1 MQGDKIPLIDCPL
14 DYIFGDASG
23 KVLNEYGRFP
33 CQIQC
38 AVYAFMRKGTARAT
52 LNITQYDFREND
64 FIYVKPG
71 SFFLVQEC
79 SEDAQLSY
87 IVFSSSFVEKNSYG
101 MRRLSFPSQN
111 YQPIVKV
118 NAEQADI
125 IVQFSDLMEK
135 AINSNPVMLSADRM
149 VHIFNLIQHT
159 YAEMGVSYEAEEH
172 QAMDRKTEIFKEY
185 SNLVLQHYHEW
196 HHVANYADA
205 MHITVPHLCSTI
217 NSASGHTAGDIIVDA
232 ILMDAK
238 AQLKVTSMPIKE
250 IAAHLGFENV
260 AFFNRF
266 FKSHVG
272 ITPRVYRNE

>member
-1 MQGDKIPLIDCPL
+1 MQDEKIPLIDCPI
-14 DYIFGDASG
+14 DYIFGEASG

-38 AVYAFMRKGTARAT
+38 AVYAFMIKGTARAT
-52 LNITQYDFREND
+52 LNITQYHFQEND
-64 FIYVKPG
+64 LIYVKPG
-71 SFFLVQEC
+71 SFFFVQEC

-101 MRRLSFPSQN
+101 MRRLSFPKQT

-118 NAEQADI
+118 NAEQTDI
-125 IVQFSDLMEK
+125 ILQFSDLMEK
-135 AINSNPVMLSADRM
+135 AINSTPVMLSPDRM
-149 VHIFNLIQHT
+149 VHIFNLIQQT
-159 YAEMGVSYEAEEH
+159 YFEMSASTKADVY
-172 QAMDRKTEIFKEY
+172 QLQDRKTEIYQEY
-185 SNLVLQHYHEW
+185 TDLVLQHYHEW
-196 HHVANYADA
+196 HHVTAYAEA

-217 NSASGHTAGDIIVDA
+217 KAASGHTAGDIIVDA

-250 IAAHLGFENV
+250 IASRLGFENV

-272 ITPRVYRNE
+272 TTPRAYRSE